1 VKVLS
6 QLKQR
11 EMEKFNA
18 TLSTISSGNGNWDG
32 NTGKFKQLFKG
43 ITGYDIMLEESR
55 KDIAPVNYIAISAQS
70 AQVLSGMLS
79 NSIKKCLIL
88 LHRE

>member
-1 VKVLS
+1 
-6 QLKQR
+6 
-11 EMEKFNA
+11 MEKFNA
-18 TLSTISSGNGNWDG
+18 TLSSISSGSGNWDG

-55 KDIAPVNYIAISAQS
+55 EDIAPVANTFVSSQS
-70 AQVLSGMLS
+70 GQVMSGLLF

>member
-1 VKVLS
+1 MGK
-6 QLKQR
+6 
-11 EMEKFNA
+11 
-18 TLSTISSGNGNWDG
+18 LSTALSPAFSVNGNWDG
-32 NTGKFKQLFKG
+32 NTGKFKQLFKD

-55 KDIAPVNYIAISAQS
+55 KDIEPAGNSAALPQS
-70 AQVLSGMLS
+70 AQVLSGLLS

>member
-1 VKVLS
+1 M
-6 QLKQR
+6 Q
-11 EMEKFNA
+11 KFSA
-18 TLSTISSGNGNWDG
+18 TLSPASSGNGNWDG

-55 KDIAPVNYIAISAQS
+55 KDIAPISKTVISTHSQ
-70 AQVLSGMLS
+70 QVLSGLLS

>member
-1 VKVLS
+1 
-6 QLKQR
+6 
-11 EMEKFNA
+11 MEKFSA
-18 TLSTISSGNGNWDG
+18 ALSTAPSRNANWDG
-32 NTGKFKQLFKG
+32 NTGKFKQLFTG

-55 KDIAPVNYIAISAQS
+55 KDMAPVINVVAPTQS
-70 AQVLSGMLS
+70 AQVLSDLLF